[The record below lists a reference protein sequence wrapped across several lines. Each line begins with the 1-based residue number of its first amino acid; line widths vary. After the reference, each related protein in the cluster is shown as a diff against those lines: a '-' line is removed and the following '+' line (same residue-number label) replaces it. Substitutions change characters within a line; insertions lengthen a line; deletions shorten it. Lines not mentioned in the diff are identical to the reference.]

1 MTVALFD
8 TLVDLDA
15 AAYRNI
21 VDPRAHANPF
31 ADLAAGDAGLTAAAD
46 LAERAATEPILGPG
60 GATAHDHA
68 ILYPFRHPPFRPSRY
83 ADGTFAGWYGSLAA
97 ETTLYETA
105 CHMLEAESAVS
116 GLEEIV
122 IRRRALYTVRCR
134 ALLVDLRGKRAECPF
149 LTAKD
154 HARTREI
161 GRRLHREGHP
171 GLAAPSAR
179 HAAGENLAVFT
190 PAVLSQAALQARLT
204 YAMDPQALTVTV
216 KYDAGGTLR
225 VIDGKAGWPAP

>member
-1 MTVALFD
+1 MADPPEVRVGFPGVRPNRRGGSISAITNWLHFADHTVA
-8 TLVDLDA
+8 
-15 AAYRNI
+15 
-21 VDPRAHANPF
+21 
-31 ADLAAGDAGLTAAAD
+31 
-46 LAERAATEPILGPG
+46 
-60 GATAHDHA
+60 
-68 ILYPFRHPPFRPSRY
+68 PFRRS
-83 ADGTFAGWYGSLAA
+83 ASGSI
-97 ETTLYETA
+97 
-105 CHMLEAESAVS
+105 S
-116 GLEEIV
+116 V
-122 IRRRALYTVRCR
+122 ITQWLHSSDQQHRRRALYTVRCR

-149 LTAKD
+149 LTAED

-216 KYDAGGTLR
+216 KDDAGGTLR